1 MVLTFYL
8 DASVQIAVARAL
20 REVRDDVLY
29 PGAPGCPVQSP
40 HVPDVDWLRIAG
52 DNQWVVILRD
62 KRIRRRPGERQRL
75 LEHGLRVFCLTG
87 AGNYSRWRTL
97 ELLVRQWEQ
106 LERVARDEPGPY
118 IHAMTQGGIRALPL

>member
-1 MVLTFYL
+1 MALTFYV

-29 PGAPGCPVQSP
+29 PGAPGCPIQSP
-40 HVPDVDWLRIAG
+40 QVPDVEWLQIAG

-62 KRIRRRPGERQRL
+62 KRVRRRPGERQRL
-75 LEHGLRVFCLTG
+75 QEHGLRVFCLTG

-106 LERVARDEPGPY
+106 MERIAHDEPGPY
-118 IHAMTQGGIRALPL
+118 IYAVTQGGIELLTM